1 MQFFIEAVFWAEVL
15 TAADCCTAVLCST
28 PLLLTGQQSGPTLG
42 RNWFWALAELAR
54 VPSAPTLQ
62 TLSSPCVL
70 QSMQAVKL
78 RDSLEVLSDTKPFL
92 TYKEFTDF
100 IMQQGAADTVVEA
113 DKRAD
118 VLVEAGL
125 VLRFNG
131 IVYLKPREVSELV
144 YRTLPTN
151 PEHARR
157 NLAQVEHEL
166 DQMDLQHKQIRKN
179 AKRLP
184 RFFLWT
190 GFVVLTFQL
199 VAFTYLTWWELSWDV
214 MEPYGYI
221 LSLAYSC
228 LAYLY
233 FLLTRG
239 GSLEFGPFEEY
250 WTQQQAVGM
259 VATL

>member
-1 MQFFIEAVFWAEVL
+1 
-15 TAADCCTAVLCST
+15 
-28 PLLLTGQQSGPTLG
+28 
-42 RNWFWALAELAR
+42 
-54 VPSAPTLQ
+54 
-62 TLSSPCVL
+62 
-70 QSMQAVKL
+70 MQAVKL

-250 WTQQQAVGM
+250 WTQQQAEKKMTEKGFDVEKYQHLMRTRERYKRYLASQAEAMPLSGD
-259 VATL
+259 VLPKHKLA